1 MGCLR
6 NSLGDHHAPITN
18 LLFTSIVRHH
28 HHQSS
33 SSQPHQSHPRHGSSP
48 TPPGHR
54 PSHALHTTH
63 RPSHIEISDQ
73 PIHPLP
79 KHHPSFI
86 QQQQQHH
93 HHHIGSAS
101 HHHEQISHGV
111 VRLVSTS
118 ADGVVHLWATMPH
131 RVSPH
136 VDRLKP
142 GTSSRQSNRTQRIVS
157 TRSEVHGLH
166 ADPSPVLHYDQ
177 DDGSGVLEPILLKV
191 FFLMFYSFVIF
202 LHLILSHSFFFH
214 MGMLHNFL
222 FLLSIQYKRPPN
234 SIATLF
240 GWVAQTKL
248 HFWWLKRQVI

>member
-33 SSQPHQSHPRHGSSP
+33 SQPHQSHSRHGSSP

-191 FFLMFYSFVIF
+191 VFSHVLFFCYFC
-202 LHLILSHSFFFH
+202 ILSYHIPFFF
-214 MGMLHNFL
+214 
-222 FLLSIQYKRPPN
+222 
-234 SIATLF
+234 T
-240 GWVAQTKL
+240 WVCCIIFCFFCQFNIKDLPT
-248 HFWWLKRQVI
+248 Q